1 MIEEKAQTIINR
13 GITQAQLAERTGYGI
28 FNTYQTRINTTLYE
42 KFIINQHTT
51 LDSANKKVYNIAKNK
66 GREPKEVR
74 N

>member
-42 KFIINQHTT
+42 KFIIN
-51 LDSANKKVYNIAKNK
+51 
-66 GREPKEVR
+66 
-74 N
+74 